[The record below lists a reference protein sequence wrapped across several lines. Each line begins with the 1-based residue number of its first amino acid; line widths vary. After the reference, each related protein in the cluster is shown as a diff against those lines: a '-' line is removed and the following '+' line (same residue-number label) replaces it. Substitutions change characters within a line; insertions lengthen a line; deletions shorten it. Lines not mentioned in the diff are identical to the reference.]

1 MLKASLTN
9 NWGLT
14 IKNSPVQKES
24 TKVNLSVKEQLS
36 IIRHAYAL
44 RSYQKSIQKKVT
56 NRLFTNIQ
64 LNLN

>member
-56 NRLFTNIQ
+56 NRLFANIQ
-64 LNLN
+64 LNLK